1 MFVRL
6 LALSPYLLQLTFL
19 STTRDQIFNLIT
31 RGHLF
36 LFKNNTTEH
45 IVRAVSHQQS
55 GWLIGQI
62 CISERASVCSKPPMV
77 VSVRRLCLQ
86 AICCRCWTLAV
97 THFSDEHSHCGNK
110 QHVKSYWRAWRASCV
125 KLLTIAIG
133 IRCVLDWIDVDRNL
147 H

>member
-55 GWLIGQI
+55 G
-62 CISERASVCSKPPMV
+62 
-77 VSVRRLCLQ
+77 
-86 AICCRCWTLAV
+86 
-97 THFSDEHSHCGNK
+97 
-110 QHVKSYWRAWRASCV
+110 
-125 KLLTIAIG
+125 
-133 IRCVLDWIDVDRNL
+133 
-147 H
+147 